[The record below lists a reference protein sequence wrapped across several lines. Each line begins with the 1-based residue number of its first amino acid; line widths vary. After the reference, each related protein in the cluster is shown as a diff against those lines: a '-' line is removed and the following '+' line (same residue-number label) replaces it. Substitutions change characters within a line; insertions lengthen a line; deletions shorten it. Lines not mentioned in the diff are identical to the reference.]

1 MITIK
6 APASS
11 ANLGPGFD
19 TLGLSLGIF
28 NILEADKSNES
39 RLVIEGEGSD
49 YLSSGHENLVLRS
62 VAIFYKE
69 ILNSPPPKLDIK
81 MVNNIPVSRGM
92 GSSAATIV
100 SGIALANEISE
111 RGLTRDELF
120 VLASKIEGHP
130 DNVAAS
136 IYGGMTIAYS
146 DVFGNHPKASS
157 FLPQEELRILLLI
170 PGAGLS
176 TLEARGTLPEKI
188 GYRDATFNL
197 SRVAL
202 LIKTFLSGDLNLLG
216 PALEDK
222 LHQPY
227 RMKLMPD
234 LEKTIEICDKAG
246 AYGAALSGAGPTII
260 AFTSLSQREAVMAS
274 IKEGLKN
281 SDLEFTVIPYDI
293 DKDGVKVEKK

>member
-28 NILEADKSNES
+28 NILEAEKSDES
-39 RLVIEGEGSD
+39 RLVIEGEGSR
-49 YLSSGHENLVLRS
+49 YLPVGDDNLVLRS
-62 VAIFYKE
+62 IAIFYKE
-69 ILNSPPPKLDIK
+69 ILKSSPPKLDIK
-81 MVNNIPVSRGM
+81 MVNNIPLSRGM

-100 SGIALANEISE
+100 SGVVLANEIS
-111 RGLTRDELF
+111 GKGFSKDELF

-136 IYGGMTIAYS
+136 IFGGMTIAYS
-146 DVFGNHPKASS
+146 DLSGDHHKANS
-157 FLPQEELRILLLI
+157 FQPQEELQIVLLI
-170 PGAGLS
+170 PGASLS

-188 GYRDATFNL
+188 GYQDATFNL

-202 LIKTFLSGDLNLLG
+202 LVKTLLSGDLNLLG

-227 RMKLMPD
+227 RTKLMPD
-234 LEKTIEICDKAG
+234 LEKTIEICKKAG
-246 AYGAALSGAGPTII
+246 AYGAALSGAGPTVI
-260 AFTSLSQREAVMAS
+260 AFTSLSQREAVLAS
-274 IKEGLKN
+274 IKDRLSGRDF
-281 SDLEFTVIPYDI
+281 DLTVIPCEVDRY
-293 DKDGVKVEKK
+293 GVRIERS